1 MIMTNKM
8 NIELV
13 NKISNEYA
21 KVWGDD
27 TRMNTYCNN
36 KVKNAVEMHDGSIV
50 LFENIDID
58 KHFWFGYS
66 DRGQGMSYEDN
77 NERVEFIEKNKL
89 SYFYHANLKKC
100 FIKLFKI
107 NANNKYRKAYLCKN
121 YDESNICIVHMYTDY
136 EFNKLTENPV
146 EMTETDIIAYN
157 AVIKTERKRF
167 ATRLNSYIKRY
178 GASKIDIDSYWIDA

>member
-1 MIMTNKM
+1 MANKM

-13 NKISNEYA
+13 NKISAEYA

-50 LFENIDID
+50 LFENPAIEN
-58 KHFWFGYS
+58 HFYFGYS
-66 DRGQGMSYEDN
+66 DRGQGISYDDN
-77 NERVEFIEKNKL
+77 NKRIEFIEKNKL
-89 SYFYHANLKKC
+89 SYFYRHNLKNC
-100 FIKLFKI
+100 FSKLFKI
-107 NANNKYRKAYLCKN
+107 NVNNVYRKAYLCKN

-136 EFNKLTENPV
+136 EFNHLTFKPV
-146 EMTETDIIAYN
+146 EMTEADIIAYN

-178 GASKIDIDSYWIDA
+178 GVSKIDIDSYWIDE